1 MARLRPTNAD
11 YVAIAVSP
19 ALVMALVGSLVFFL
33 IEVLYVGDYSARLN
47 YVFALFVF
55 ATVLIARIAI
65 EMGSERA
72 AMFSLPLGLLMFIA
86 MGRFV
91 EHAGAFG
98 WLINL
103 ALLAGV
109 WWSSHKLTWDCTVI
123 DDNQDSS
130 GEGLLGRVGLD
141 PPVGDEAGKDRPDKP
156 VGSLAVGNELFNDP
170 ADGPLARPT
179 LWQRIASANTGP
191 HTPGLWVL
199 YFSLAALPLF
209 GVGQHWIPVSDVGR
223 RRYAFGLLA
232 VYVAAGLSLLVTTS
246 FLGLRRYLRQ
256 RNVEMPAPMAATWV
270 SLGGALILVVMFAA
284 ALLPRPAAEYAAA
297 QPPWRVGS
305 PGDNSSNRVSVG
317 NEGTVD
323 PEAEERVTSDNQA
336 EAPPTGEASAEA
348 SSDQATAGEQQD
360 GEPRGEGRQE
370 ASDGAD
376 RSERSET
383 SGEAQSPSER
393 SPSNESEQSV
403 DGEGEQ
409 REQSQSGAQS
419 KPESSNSGEQQ
430 NPPAE
435 DSPPTDSSSS
445 HQESSASE
453 GPASDESTI
462 NEAFEHA
469 EASSPPQSLLPD
481 ASAIMSTVASS
492 ISSLVKLVC
501 YILLALAVCYFAWR
515 NWPAIVR
522 AFLEIVQMI
531 RDLIARLF
539 GGGRLDTATGDGEQ
553 AAAPVAPRRT
563 FAEFTDPFLSGRD
576 RKTSPVELVR
586 YTFEAF
592 EAWSSDRGQPRS
604 PDQTPQEFLRAA
616 APPQSLLHDEARRM
630 VRLYSE
636 AAYASAQISR
646 EAAAT
651 LRQLWHLMQSTR

>member
-1 MARLRPTNAD
+1 MTNAD

-86 MGRFV
+86 LGRFV
-91 EHAGAFG
+91 EHASAFG

-103 ALLAGV
+103 GLLAGV

-141 PPVGDEAGKDRPDKP
+141 PPEGEGSGKDRPDNP

-209 GVGQHWIPVSDVGR
+209 GVGQHWIPAGDVGR
-223 RRYAFGLLA
+223 RRFAFGLLA

-270 SLGGALILVVMFAA
+270 SLGGALILLVMFVA

-297 QPPWRVGS
+297 QPPWRVRS
-305 PGDNSSNRVSVG
+305 PGDNSSNRVNVG

-323 PEAEERVTSDNQA
+323 PEARERVTSDNQA
-336 EAPPTGEASAEA
+336 EAPPTGESSVEA
-348 SSDQATAGEQQD
+348 SSDQSTAGEQQD
-360 GEPRGEGRQE
+360 GEPGGEGGQE
-370 ASDGAD
+370 SSDGAD
-376 RSERSET
+376 RSGRSD
-383 SGEAQSPSER
+383 EAQSPSET
-393 SPSNESEQSV
+393 SPSNESAQPIE
-403 DGEGEQ
+403 GEGEQ
-409 REQSQSGAQS
+409 
-419 KPESSNSGEQQ
+419 PESSQADAQNAPESSIDGNQE
-430 NPPAE
+430 NPPSE
-435 DSPPTDSSSS
+435 DSPPTDSPSSN
-445 HQESSASE
+445 QELTASE
-453 GPASDESTI
+453 RSLSGESAM
-462 NEAFEHA
+462 NEAFERA
-469 EASSPPQSLLPD
+469 EASPFPQSPMPD
-481 ASAIMSTVASS
+481 ASAIMAAVASS

-531 RDLIARLF
+531 RDLITRLL
-539 GGGRLDTATGDGEQ
+539 GGGRLVAAAGDGEQ
-553 AAAPVAPRRT
+553 AAAPAAPRRT

-576 RKTSPVELVR
+576 RKASPVELVR

-604 PDQTPQEFLRAA
+604 PEQTPQEFLRVA
-616 APPQSLLHDEARRM
+616 APPQSPLHEEARRM

-636 AAYASAQISR
+636 AAYASAQVSR
-646 EAAAT
+646 EAAGA

>member
-1 MARLRPTNAD
+1 MARLRMTNAD

-33 IEVLYVGDYSARLN
+33 IEVLYVGDYTARLN

-72 AMFSLPLGLLMFIA
+72 AMFSLPLGLLMFVA
-86 MGRFV
+86 LGRFV

-103 ALLAGV
+103 GLLAGV

-141 PPVGDEAGKDRPDKP
+141 PPEGEGAGEDRPDKP
-156 VGSLAVGNELFNDP
+156 VGSLVAGNELFDD
-170 ADGPLARPT
+170 AGDGESAQPN
-179 LWQRIASANTGP
+179 LWQRLVSANAGP

-199 YFSLAALPLF
+199 YFSVAALPLF
-209 GVGQHWIPVSDVGR
+209 GVGQHWIPASDVGR

-256 RNVEMPAPMAATWV
+256 RNVEMPAPMAVTWV
-270 SLGGALILVVMFAA
+270 TLGGALILLVMFAA
-284 ALLPRPAAEYAAA
+284 ALLPRPAAEYAVA

-305 PGDNSSNRVSVG
+305 PSDNSSNRMSVG
-317 NEGTVD
+317 DEGTVD
-323 PEAEERVTSDNQA
+323 PDADQRVTSDNQA
-336 EAPPTGEASAEA
+336 DAPPTGDAAADATSDLSTAGDQSGEGKPQGEGQEKSSSGESRSSGPSNGAQSANDSKRPSSETTPSEDGGRQADDKGEQGEESPPSESPASDGE
-348 SSDQATAGEQQD
+348 TAGEPP
-360 GEPRGEGRQE
+360 E
-370 ASDGAD
+370 
-376 RSERSET
+376 
-383 SGEAQSPSER
+383 PSE
-393 SPSNESEQSV
+393 
-403 DGEGEQ
+403 
-409 REQSQSGAQS
+409 
-419 KPESSNSGEQQ
+419 SSMS
-430 NPPAE
+430 
-435 DSPPTDSSSS
+435 
-445 HQESSASE
+445 
-453 GPASDESTI
+453 
-462 NEAFEHA
+462 EAFERA
-469 EASSPPQSLLPD
+469 ESPPPQSQLPD
-481 ASAIMSTVASS
+481 VSAMMATLTSS
-492 ISSLVKLVC
+492 IGALIKLIC
-501 YILLALAVCYFAWR
+501 YALLALAVAYFAWR

-522 AFLEIVQMI
+522 AFFEIVQMI

-539 GGGRLDTATGDGEQ
+539 GGTRSAG
-553 AAAPVAPRRT
+553 AAADDQQVAAAAAPRRT

-576 RKTSPVELVR
+576 KKASPVELVR

-592 EAWSSDRGQPRS
+592 EAWSGDRGQPRT
-604 PDQTPQEFLRAA
+604 PDQTPHEFLRVA
-616 APPQSLLHDEARRM
+616 APPQSPLHEEARRM

-636 AAYASAQISR
+636 AAYASASVSR
-646 EAAAT
+646 DAVAT

>member
-72 AMFSLPLGLLMFIA
+72 AMFSLPLGLLMFVA
-86 MGRFV
+86 LGRFV

-103 ALLAGV
+103 GLLAGV

-130 GEGLLGRVGLD
+130 GEGLLGRAGLD
-141 PPVGDEAGKDRPDKP
+141 PPEGEGAGKDRPDKP
-156 VGSLAVGNELFNDP
+156 VGSPATGNELFNDP
-170 ADGPLARPT
+170 VDREAAQPN
-179 LWQRIASANTGP
+179 LWQRLASASTGP

-209 GVGQHWIPVSDVGR
+209 GVGQHWIPASDVGR

-256 RNVEMPAPMAATWV
+256 RNVEMPAPMAAAWV
-270 SLGGALILVVMFAA
+270 SLGGALILLVMFVA

-305 PGDNSSNRVSVG
+305 PDDNFSNRVSVG

-323 PEAEERVTSDNQA
+323 PEARERVTSDNQA

-348 SSDQATAGEQQD
+348 SSDQRTGGDQQD
-360 GEPRGEGRQE
+360 GEPGGEGGQE
-370 ASDGAD
+370 ASDKAD
-376 RSERSET
+376 RSDRSQEAKPASET
-383 SGEAQSPSER
+383 SSR
-393 SPSNESEQSV
+393 ESEQPV

-409 REQSQSGAQS
+409 QEQSQSRAQS
-419 KPESSNSGEQQ
+419 APESANGRDQQ
-430 NPPAE
+430 NPPSE
-435 DSPPTDSSSS
+435 DSPPTDSPSSN
-445 HQESSASE
+445 QESSASE
-453 GPASDESTI
+453 GPASGESAM

-469 EASSPPQSLLPD
+469 EAASPPQSPMPG
-481 ASAIMSTVASS
+481 ASAIMAMVVSS
-492 ISSLVKLVC
+492 ISSLFKLVC

-522 AFLEIVQMI
+522 AFFEILQMI

-539 GGGRLDTATGDGEQ
+539 GGGRVAAATDDGEQ

-576 RKTSPVELVR
+576 RKASPVELVR

-616 APPQSLLHDEARRM
+616 APPQSPLHDEARRM

-646 EAAAT
+646 EAAGT
-651 LRQLWHLMQSTR
+651 LRQLWQLMQSSQ

>member
-1 MARLRPTNAD
+1 MAKLRMTNAD

-19 ALVMALVGSLVFFL
+19 ALVMGLVGSLIFFL

-55 ATVLIARIAI
+55 ATVLISRIAI

-86 MGRFV
+86 LGRFV

-103 ALLAGV
+103 GLLAGV

-141 PPVGDEAGKDRPDKP
+141 PPESDESTSTSSKSTTAART
-156 VGSLAVGNELFNDP
+156 SAVGNELFNDP
-170 ADGPLARPT
+170 ADGLLARPT

-191 HTPGLWVL
+191 HTPGVWVL

-209 GVGQHWIPVSDVGR
+209 GVGQHWIPASDVGR

-270 SLGGALILVVMFAA
+270 SLGGALILLVMFVA
-284 ALLPRPAAEYAAA
+284 ALMPRPAAEYAAA

-323 PEAEERVTSDNQA
+323 LNAEERVTSNNQA
-336 EAPPTGEASAEA
+336 EAPLTGEASAEA
-348 SSDQATAGEQQD
+348 SSDQSTAGNQPD
-360 GEPRGEGRQE
+360 GEPGGESGQE
-370 ASDGAD
+370 SSDAAD
-376 RSERSET
+376 RSERSN
-383 SGEAQSPSER
+383 EAQSASGT
-393 SPSNESEQSV
+393 SPSNEKWQPV

-409 REQSQSGAQS
+409 QERSQSDAQNA
-419 KPESSNSGEQQ
+419 PESSNDGNQE
-430 NPPAE
+430 NPPSE
-435 DSPPTDSSSS
+435 NSPPADSSSS
-445 HQESSASE
+445 SQESSASE
-453 GPASDESTI
+453 QPASDESSMR
-462 NEAFEHA
+462 ERFEPA
-469 EASSPPQSLLPD
+469 EAAPPSQSQMPD
-481 ASAIMSTVASS
+481 VSAMVATLTSS

-522 AFLEIVQMI
+522 AFIEIVQMI
-531 RDLIARLF
+531 RDIIARLF
-539 GGGRLDTATGDGEQ
+539 GGGRLASATVDGEPT
-553 AAAPVAPRRT
+553 AAPVAPRRT

-576 RKTSPVELVR
+576 RKASPVELVR

-604 PDQTPQEFLRAA
+604 PDQTPQEFLRMA
-616 APPQSLLHDEARRM
+616 APPQSPLHEEARRM

-636 AAYASAQISR
+636 AAYASVQISR
-646 EAAAT
+646 ETAAT
-651 LRQLWHLMQSTR
+651 LRQLWHLMQTTR

>member
-86 MGRFV
+86 LGRFV

-141 PPVGDEAGKDRPDKP
+141 PPEGEGAGKDRPGKP
-156 VGSLAVGNELFNDP
+156 VGSLAAGNELFNDP
-170 ADGPLARPT
+170 VDGELARPT
-179 LWQRIASANTGP
+179 LWQRIASASTGP

-209 GVGQHWIPVSDVGR
+209 GVGQHWIPAGDVGR

-270 SLGGALILVVMFAA
+270 SLGGALILLVMFVA

-323 PEAEERVTSDNQA
+323 PDAEERVTSDNQA
-336 EAPPTGEASAEA
+336 EAPPTGEASDEA
-348 SSDQATAGEQQD
+348 LSDQSTAGEQQD
-360 GEPRGEGRQE
+360 GKPVGEGGQE
-370 ASDGAD
+370 ASDGASRSG
-376 RSERSET
+376 RSE
-383 SGEAQSPSER
+383 EAQSPSEN
-393 SPSNESEQSV
+393 SPSNEGGQPV

-409 REQSQSGAQS
+409 QERSESDAQS
-419 KPESSNSGEQQ
+419 TAESSTDGNQRNS
-430 NPPAE
+430 PAE
-435 DSPPTDSSSS
+435 DSPPNDSPSSN
-445 HQESSASE
+445 QESSASE
-453 GPASDESTI
+453 RPASYESSMSQ
-462 NEAFEHA
+462 AFEHA
-469 EASSPPQSLLPD
+469 EASPPPQSPLPD
-481 ASAIMSTVASS
+481 ASAIMATVASS
-492 ISSLVKLVC
+492 ISSLFKLVC
-501 YILLALAVCYFAWR
+501 YILLALAVCYFASR

-522 AFLEIVQMI
+522 AFFEIVQMI
-531 RDLIARLF
+531 HDLIARLF
-539 GGGRLDTATGDGEQ
+539 GGGRLDTAAGDGEQ
-553 AAAPVAPRRT
+553 AAAPATPRRT

-576 RKTSPVELVR
+576 RKASPVELVR

-604 PDQTPQEFLRAA
+604 PDQTPQEFLCAA
-616 APPQSLLHDEARRM
+616 APPQSPLHDEARRM

-646 EAAAT
+646 ESAGA